1 MPKNKYPGLPDEYRE
16 NMSKNLKDVVIRKE
30 KLKSIKNGIKY
41 RQDLLQESL
50 DVRDERWKR
59 TLTNQENLRNKDKD
73 FMRRMKTKS
82 AM

>member
-1 MPKNKYPGLPDEYRE
+1 
-16 NMSKNLKDVVIRKE
+16 MSKNLKDVVIRKE

-41 RQDLLQESL
+41 RQDLLQELL
-50 DVRDERWKR
+50 DVRDDRWKR